1 AYAQF
6 WPSGGCCLRRRIP
19 RLACMPRGA
28 HRLQRSP
35 RSSTPHT
42 LPRTG
47 IAMAKKESTQHKL
60 DRVRAPRVQL
70 TYDVE
75 VGDAIEKKELPFVA
89 GVVGNFS
96 GNPAERLG
104 KLKDRKCVNVDKDNY
119 DDVLKGMKPRVQMQ
133 VDNKLAEDGN
143 SKLGVELTFRSLE
156 DFSPERVANQI
167 EPLRKLLEARQKLA
181 DLRNKAAGND
191 KFEDLLNEVLQNT
204 DKIAQLSKEVGPK
217 SDE

>member
-1 AYAQF
+1 M
-6 WPSGGCCLRRRIP
+6 G
-19 RLACMPRGA
+19 
-28 HRLQRSP
+28 
-35 RSSTPHT
+35 
-42 LPRTG
+42 
-47 IAMAKKESTQHKL
+47 ESKQKWL
-60 DRVRAPRVQL
+60 DRNRPPRVQI

-75 VGDAIEKKELPFVA
+75 TGGAIEKKELPFVV
-89 GVVGNFS
+89 GVMSDFTGES
-96 GNPAERLG
+96 APDRSAT
-104 KLKDRKCVNVDKDNY
+104 KLKDRKFVNVDKDNF

-133 VDNKLAEDGN
+133 VDNKLAEDG
-143 SKLGVELTFRSLE
+143 SKIGVELNFRSLE

>member
-1 AYAQF
+1 
-6 WPSGGCCLRRRIP
+6 
-19 RLACMPRGA
+19 
-28 HRLQRSP
+28 
-35 RSSTPHT
+35 
-42 LPRTG
+42 
-47 IAMAKKESTQHKL
+47 MAKKESTQHKL

-96 GNPAERLG
+96 GQPAEPLG
-104 KLKDRKCVNVDKDNY
+104 KLKDRKFVNVDKDNY

-133 VDNKLAEDGN
+133 VDNKLADDG
-143 SKLGVELTFRSLE
+143 SKLGVELNFRSLE
-156 DFSPERVANQI
+156 DFSPERVVNQI
-167 EPLRKLLEARQKLA
+167 DPLRKLLEARQKLA

-217 SDE
+217 SEESSGERPATPEQKTTTTRPSERTSWPIPKPRRRAPPLQKPSKADCWTRS